1 MNKSMKEKIK
11 RPAKKIKYEW
21 LWYAHSFLELAR
33 IGCENLLRQNYK
45 RNDNMVFMLYNS
57 KKLLISI
64 FFNIKHSLELFLKA
78 LDINLTEHFLPIHD
92 IKSLLCDLKKNIE
105 KTIPQSEHR
114 KRILDKFKEGESLF
128 KKYIFCQILK
138 EGKIED
144 TNNVVFRYPEDN
156 GVNFD
161 VAEKMKNFDREEI
174 NEILRDINK
183 FNNLFHTVD
192 YRITMSRFYNNKE

>member
-1 MNKSMKEKIK
+1 MKEKIK

-92 IKSLLCDLKKNIE
+92 IESLLCDLKKNIE
-105 KTIPQSEHR
+105 KTIPRSEHR
-114 KRILDKFKEGESLF
+114 KRILNKFKEGESLF

-161 VAEKMKNFDREEI
+161 VTEKMKNFDREEI

-183 FNNLFHTVD
+183 FNNLFHIVD
-192 YRITMSRFYNNKE
+192 YRIAMGRFYNNKE